1 MGSWLRVCG
10 APGAFS
16 SSERRLK
23 MKTMMKLLGIELA
36 KTLILWIGKKL
47 GLVVTDVD
55 KTDCE

>member
-1 MGSWLRVCG
+1 
-10 APGAFS
+10 
-16 SSERRLK
+16 